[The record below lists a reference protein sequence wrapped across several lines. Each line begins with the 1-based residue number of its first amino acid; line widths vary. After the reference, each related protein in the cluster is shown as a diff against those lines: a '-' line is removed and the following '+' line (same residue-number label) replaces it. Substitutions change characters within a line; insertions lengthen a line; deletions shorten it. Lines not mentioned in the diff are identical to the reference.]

1 MSVAN
6 PSLAHAALA
15 RQSASAATEWAP
27 LGDDIVLGKDVLELL
42 STSMYVDPMTIY
54 REYVQNAADAIDDA
68 RRAGLLVEGE
78 AGSVSIE
85 PDAAARSVRIRD
97 NGTGVPWD
105 RFAKQLAALGGSQKR
120 GTQARGFRGVGR
132 LAGLGYCQE
141 LIFRSRAEGEDHVS
155 ELRWDCRR
163 LQAALRAHDFEGGLA
178 DIIRHAVTLRRVK
191 PDDQAPVRFFEV
203 ELRGVV
209 RHRNDRLLSGP
220 VIAEYLAQVAPVP
233 FDPEFIFGAD
243 ITASLASRVNLGSVE
258 VRVSGI
264 ERPVFRPHRD
274 RFEISEG
281 THDAFTSVEFFEI
294 QSADGGVAA
303 IGWLLHHG
311 YVGALPQSAG
321 IKGLRLRVG
330 NVQVGES
337 NILEELFPETR
348 FNAWAVGEVHILDPR
363 IVPNGRRD
371 HFLANVHYTN
381 VTNHLAPIARDIAR
395 RCRTSSIRRK
405 WLREFELE
413 QEDSQAKLSILKQG
427 SLGIR
432 ERERLVQA
440 IRESLARMKKIAGI
454 EGLDDDV
461 LRSLLTSIHD
471 LCRKLEKVQGSKI
484 TAEPLAGLPAGKRRM
499 YERLFAL
506 VYECSANQAAAKALV
521 DRMLIKIS

>member
-1 MSVAN
+1 MSMAN
-6 PSLAHAALA
+6 PSAARAALA
-15 RQSASAATEWAP
+15 RQSTSAATDWAP
-27 LGDDIVLGKDVLELL
+27 LGDDVVLGKDVLELL

-68 RRAGLLVEGE
+68 RRAGLLAEGE
-78 AGSVSIE
+78 VGSVSIE
-85 PDAAARSVRIRD
+85 PDPAARSVRIRD

-141 LIFRSRAEGEDHVS
+141 LIFRSRAEGEGQVS

-163 LQAALRAHDFEGGLA
+163 LQAALRAHDFDGGLA
-178 DIIRHAVTLRRVK
+178 DIIRHAVTLRRVTAA
-191 PDDQAPVRFFEV
+191 DDVPTRFFEV

-220 VIAEYLAQVAPVP
+220 VIADYLAQVAPVP
-233 FDPEFIFGAD
+233 FDPEFTFGAE
-243 ITASLASRVNLGSVE
+243 ITASLASRVNLGSVD
-258 VRVSGI
+258 VRVSGV

-281 THDAFTSVEFFEI
+281 THDAFSSVEFFEI
-294 QSADGGVAA
+294 PSADGGVAA

-311 YVGALPQSAG
+311 YVGAIPQSLG
-321 IKGLRLRVG
+321 IKGLRLRAG

-337 NILEELFPETR
+337 NLLEELFPETR
-348 FNAWAVGEVHILDPR
+348 FNAWAVGEVHILDAR

-381 VTNHLAPIARDIAR
+381 VTNHLAPVARDVAR
-395 RCRTSSIRRK
+395 RCRTSSVRRK

-413 QEDSQAKLSILKQG
+413 HADVTEKLDILTQG
-427 SLGIR
+427 SLGGG
-432 ERERLVQA
+432 EREKVASSARA
-440 IRESLARMKKIAGI
+440 SLARMVKIAHMD
-454 EGLDDDV
+454 GLELDGGRTLQITVDA
-461 LRSLLTSIHD
+461 LGL
-471 LCRKLEKVQGSKI
+471 KLEKAQGAKL
-484 TAEPLAGLPAGKRRM
+484 TAEPLARLPTPKRRM
-499 YERLFAL
+499 YENMFAL
-506 VYECSANQAAAKALV
+506 IYECSANQVAAKSLI
-521 DRMLIKIS
+521 DRILLKIA

>member
-1 MSVAN
+1 MSTTS
-6 PSLAHAALA
+6 PSTSRPAVA
-15 RQSASAATEWAP
+15 RQAASTAADWAP

-68 RRAGLLVEGE
+68 RRAGLLAAGE

-85 PDAAARSVRIRD
+85 PDVAARSVRIRD

-141 LIFRSRAEGEDHVS
+141 LIFRSRAEGEDQVS

-163 LQAALRAHDFEGGLA
+163 LQAALRAHDFDGGLA

-191 PDDQAPVRFFEV
+191 PDEQAPARFFEV

-233 FDPEFIFGAD
+233 FDPEFTFGAD

-281 THDAFTSVEFFEI
+281 THDAFTAVEFFEI

-311 YVGALPQSAG
+311 YVGAIPQSAG
-321 IKGLRLRVG
+321 IKGLRLRAG

-337 NILEELFPETR
+337 NLLEELFPETR

-381 VTNHLAPIARDIAR
+381 VTNHLAPVARDIAR

-413 QEDSQAKLSILKQG
+413 HGSALEKLEILGQG
-427 SLGIR
+427 SLGPV
-432 ERERLVQA
+432 ERETVARA
-440 IRESLARMKKIAGI
+440 IRQSLTAMEKIAGM
-454 EGLDDDV
+454 EGLHTSGSDILGPIVDA
-461 LRSLLTSIHD
+461 LR
-471 LCRKLEKVQGSKI
+471 RELEKAQGTRL
-484 TAEPLAGLPAGKRRM
+484 TAEPLARLPPPKRRM
-499 YERLFAL
+499 YEQMFGLI
-506 VYECSANQAAAKALV
+506 YECSTNQVAAKALV
-521 DRMLIKIS
+521 DRILLKLG